1 MKPLTRRQMEVLSFL
16 ASYITEHG
24 YPPSI
29 REIAAFFAISVK
41 GAYDHIKALERKG
54 KVRVGSNRS
63 RALEIVENEPATTR
77 VEMLEVPIL
86 GRVAAGVPLLAAE
99 NLVGS
104 MKLPADELRDG
115 EYFVLSVQGDSMI
128 GAGILDGDLAVI
140 RRQQVADNGA
150 IIVAM
155 LDDAVTLK
163 RFYREPTR
171 VQLRAENPAY
181 PPIYTREAQI
191 VGCLARI
198 VRRYE

>member
-1 MKPLTRRQMEVLSFL
+1 MKPLTCRQTEVLSFL
-16 ASYITEHG
+16 AAYITEHG

-29 REIAAFFAISVK
+29 REIAAFFTISVK

-63 RALEIVENEPATTR
+63 RALEIIENEPATTR
-77 VEMLEVPIL
+77 VEMLEVPVL

-99 NLVGS
+99 NLDGS

-115 EYFVLSVQGDSMI
+115 EYFALVVRGDSMT